1 MMNYFTNKDSWSGG
15 FYELALE
22 LGNYSDTYS
31 NERITS
37 ALKVLWSYPLLN
49 GVYLQRNQEPSQQQC
64 ISIHD
69 FTAPSTQNHLQ
80 GLAALSDKIQVAC
93 GTCTVRE
100 EEDGSDWLIFYIPL
114 GTLIDVYPII
124 GGYPFGSTDEES
136 CKSWQVSIN
145 DWLIELG
152 KYVFDVVEFRLGL
165 VGFEVSGDVYAQEL
179 FEKGIPEERYQG
191 YLLPETDSLTWYPP
205 NSW

>member
-1 MMNYFTNKDSWSGG
+1 MMSYFTNKDSWSGG

-31 NERITS
+31 DERITS
-37 ALKVLWSYPLLN
+37 ALKVLWSYPLLT
-49 GVYLQRNQEPSQQQC
+49 GVYLQRDREPSQQQC
-64 ISIHD
+64 ISIHNC
-69 FTAPSTQNHLQ
+69 TTHPTQNHLQ

-93 GTCTVRE
+93 GTFTVRE
-100 EEDGSDWLIFYIPL
+100 EEDGSDWLVFYIPL
-114 GTLIDVYPII
+114 GTLVDVYPII

-145 DWLIELG
+145 DWLVELG
-152 KYVFDVVEFRLGL
+152 KYIFKLVKFRLGI
-165 VGFEVSGDVYAQEL
+165 VGFEVSGETYAQDL
-179 FEKGIPEERYQG
+179 SEKGIPEQRYEG
-191 YLLPETDSLTWYPP
+191 YLLPAIDSLRWYPP